1 MENFNNDLINKYI
14 IEISETEKENYNNIP
29 EDILLKIIEIL
40 REYYTKILDNIK
52 TYYIEITDIKEE
64 QIFVSKNSIKNLL
77 QKNSI
82 SRDAIFDKE
91 NSTKFINLFHYI
103 SKIYI
108 NEMNKMKNI
117 LTNLYNINSFS
128 NSFNLDHI
136 FNIDEINKD
145 ITSNEI
151 ELFDINDNVFKT
163 KKCFIKHLINYIYH
177 NKKLPEK
184 EEVIDL
190 HGKIHKINP
199 NNFNIY
205 ELLLKISTLG
215 EIMYKND
222 NKYIYLY
229 DNKGKKILVS
239 KNKGFK
245 YLNSNINNKLYQS
258 YNNNINNANNKHY
271 YSQSQTMNIKLKKNF
286 KFNIEDEEKN
296 ILVKIYDISNKVYL
310 VHLYQIKIFYE
321 KLLKKEKIEKMIN
334 LINQNNE
341 LIALNINKIRS
352 KPSNYS
358 ENLYFNPYYIKNEK
372 NITYH
377 KVTNCLNGE
386 YSLLNTNQIENLL
399 KQFINLDFFYIK
411 IKDIEYKI
419 CIEELKENLKN
430 DEYKYI
436 KVNNI
441 LKDVCYI
448 QKNYIISYYN
458 NLLNNMNIKEILN
471 IPDINNNNQ
480 FINMKNI
487 LYNYLDITPFNFYPI
502 NFLDKIE
509 ETLVQTK
516 GTFKKKKLFNYI
528 HKNIDLY
535 DYLPYKFSLYE
546 TIYLRKPFIR
556 KILLEY
562 KLKGKILP
570 DNINVIDNN
579 LKMRNINFKEYFNKF
594 ILEKYN
600 TQNNDNNNLNYI
612 KINFLNEKSYVEL
625 ILNNEKILV
634 SKVKT
639 ISLLKDNK
647 NLNKNNNIINIIDIK
662 SGKNFNI
669 NINLLKTINF
679 KKLWILIKNCN
690 QKDIFV
696 FKSIIK
702 KFIRD
707 KFYNKKIDKENNIE
721 IYDFFYNKNL
731 INPYSILQSFE
742 YKQNK
747 INNQSVIIEI
757 FDK

>member
-1 MENFNNDLINKYI
+1 MENFNTDLINKYI
-14 IEISETEKENYNNIP
+14 IEISETEKENYNNIS

-40 REYYTKILDNIK
+40 REYYTKILDNVK
-52 TYYIEITDIKEE
+52 TYYIAITDINEE
-64 QIFVSKNSIKNLL
+64 QIFVSKNNIKNLL

-117 LTNLYNINSFS
+117 LNNLYNINSLS
-128 NSFNLDHI
+128 NSFNFNHI
-136 FNIDEINKD
+136 FNIDEINND

-151 ELFDINDNVFKT
+151 ELFDCNDNLFKT
-163 KKCFIKHLINYIYH
+163 KKCFIKHLINCIYH

-184 EEVIDL
+184 EDIIDL
-190 HGKIHKINP
+190 NGKIHKVNT

-205 ELLLKISTLG
+205 ELLLKISTFG
-215 EIMYKND
+215 EIIYKND

-229 DNKGKKILVS
+229 DKNGKKILVS

-245 YLNSNINNKLYQS
+245 YLNSNIENKIYK
-258 YNNNINNANNKHY
+258 NNNNNMNNLNNVHY
-271 YSQSQTMNIKLKKNF
+271 YSQSQTMNIKLKKDYS
-286 KFNIEDEEKN
+286 FNIEEEEKN
-296 ILVKIYDISNKVYL
+296 ILVKIYDISNNIYLVYL
-310 VHLYQIKIFYE
+310 NQIKIFYE

-341 LIALNINKIRS
+341 LISLNINKIRS
-352 KPSNYS
+352 KPSKYS
-358 ENLYFNPYYIKNEK
+358 ENLYSNPYYIKNEK
-372 NITYH
+372 DITYH

-386 YSLLNTNQIENLL
+386 YKLLNTNQIEDLL

-419 CIEELKENLKN
+419 CIEELKENLKY
-430 DEYKYI
+430 DEFKFI
-436 KVNNI
+436 KVNNM
-441 LKDVCYI
+441 LKNVCFI
-448 QKNYIISYYN
+448 QKHYIISYYN

-487 LYNYLDITPFNFYPI
+487 LYNYFELTPFNFYPI
-502 NFLDKIE
+502 NFLDKTEDTFI
-509 ETLVQTK
+509 LNK
-516 GTFKKKKLFNYI
+516 GTFKRKKLFNNI

-535 DYLPYKFSLYE
+535 DYLPYKSSLYE

-556 KILLEY
+556 KILNDY
-562 KLKGKILP
+562 KIKGKKLP
-570 DNINVIDNN
+570 DNINIVDNN
-579 LKMRNINFKEYFNKF
+579 LKMRTINFKEYFNKF

-600 TQNNDNNNLNYI
+600 IQNDNNNLNYI

-625 ILNNEKILV
+625 MINNEKILV
-634 SKVKT
+634 SKIKT
-639 ISLLKDNK
+639 ISLLKNNK
-647 NLNKNNNIINIIDIK
+647 NINKNSNLINIIDIK
-662 SGKNFNI
+662 SGKNLNI

-679 KKLWILIKNCN
+679 KKIWILVKNNN
-690 QKDIFV
+690 QKNIFV

-707 KFYNKKIDKENNIE
+707 KFYNKKIDKDDNIE
-721 IYDFFYNKNL
+721 IYDFFYNKNI
-731 INPYSILQSFE
+731 INPYNILQSFE
-742 YKQNK
+742 YKQKK
-747 INNQSVIIEI
+747 INNQITIIEI